1 MLGGLAGGREAAKCR
16 LVDLVLAASRCL
28 SRDAAPSA
36 AARPSGAC
44 ALRLG
49 EQAGDQLRLGHVA
62 PVLLRHLGS
71 HRVEVRARRIEGRA
85 VVGAPPVFQRVARRR
100 VLARNAGRIGQFLAV
115 PVQRALRRE
124 DRPAHRGEAADE
136 EIRDAAQDEMLRL
149 EPGDEMLA
157 VLGLD
162 AAEAQE
168 RGHLVHVAAH
178 GFLHA
183 LQPVHQR
190 IGCDR
195 EQLALAM
202 RDAPEQFVEQREA
215 LGIAVAHDVLGKA
228 HVGRRHAERD
238 AAVRRRLA
246 AEQIAGAARA
256 TSRPRGATSAPIS
269 PRAASRKSS
278 NASSRESATRNIFSS
293 RNWQLMRITAVV
305 RAAARASRA
314 GCADVCSATGRQSA
328 AMRNG
333 RARRIAPERRARSS
347 SRSVRCLRATMI
359 RSMVF

>member
-1 MLGGLAGGREAAKCR
+1 M
-16 LVDLVLAASRCL
+16 
-28 SRDAAPSA
+28 
-36 AARPSGAC
+36 
-44 ALRLG
+44 
-49 EQAGDQLRLGHVA
+49 
-62 PVLLRHLGS
+62 
-71 HRVEVRARRIEGRA
+71 
-85 VVGAPPVFQRVARRR
+85 
-100 VLARNAGRIGQFLAV
+100 
-115 PVQRALRRE
+115 QRALRRE

-136 EIRDAAQDEMLRL
+136 EVSHAAQDEMLRL

-215 LGIAVAHDVLGKA
+215 LGIAVAHDVLGKP
-228 HVGRRHAERD
+228 HISRRHAERD
-238 AAVRRRLA
+238 AAFRRRLA
-246 AEQIAGAARA
+246 AEQIAIPHAPGHVARRDLRADQPARGVAEVLERVLARERHAKHLLVEKLAAHANNGSCSGCGASFAR
-256 TSRPRGATSAPIS
+256 R
-269 PRAASRKSS
+269 
-278 NASSRESATRNIFSS
+278 
-293 RNWQLMRITAVV
+293 L
-305 RAAARASRA
+305 
-314 GCADVCSATGRQSA
+314 ADVCSATGRQSA